1 MKKFLTLMLALA
13 LALTAVSALASSPTV
28 PSKTDST
35 PAEETE
41 EFSLWI
47 DATKADL
54 ANAEI
59 DKLNDAGIEYF
70 GAAGDAIAAI
80 LGEGEYE
87 VNEFA
92 AVSASNSDAIE
103 GDTVTVTLAFATPYE
118 AGAKV
123 AVLIG
128 IVGDEE
134 IAWNVYEGTGVEG
147 GAVSFELPATVAAD
161 IENGSALIA
170 VVNAK

>member
-1 MKKFLTLMLALA
+1 MKKFLALMLTLA

-28 PSKTDST
+28 PGKTDST
-35 PAEETE
+35 PAEE

-103 GDTVTVTLAFATPYE
+103 GDTVTVILAFATPYE
-118 AGAKV
+118 VGTKV

-128 IVGDEE
+128 IVGDEG
-134 IAWNVYEGTGVEG
+134 IAWNVYEGTGVED